1 MVVFFIPIIGFIFF
15 LSSCSP
21 IQFAPESDTSPLIT
35 NFIGEETRSRSP
47 SSRRR
52 GGASPR
58 TVGERWDCGE
68 VPLDSNV
75 YVDKWIDYFSE
86 GEGRYTMGVHLERST
101 KYMPLLQKMLR
112 DNGFPEDMV
121 YVAMVESGFNPKA
134 ISKKDALGI
143 WQILEGTAGD
153 YKLQVDDEVDERLDV
168 VLSTKAAMRYLEDLC
183 NTFGDWHLAVSSYNA
198 GQGRMN
204 RIVFNTKER
213 DFWRLVDMSR
223 SGALKIN
230 KVPDET
236 QDYIPKIIAYKKIAT
251 DPMKYDFY
259 NLNYQSALSLSYEVV
274 RIRRPSRLTHI
285 AERLNVPLPNLK
297 DYNPMYLA
305 DEVPVYDDVAYIRI
319 PTEFL

>member
-21 IQFAPESDTSPLIT
+21 IQFAPESDTSSLIT
-35 NFIGEETRSRSP
+35 NFIGGETRSRSP

-75 YVDKWIDYFSE
+75 YVDDWISYFSE
-86 GEGRYTMGVHLERST
+86 GKGRYTMSVHLERST

-134 ISKKDALGI
+134 ISDENAWGM
-143 WQILEGTAGD
+143 WQFLKGTAGD
-153 YKLQVDDEVDERLDV
+153 YKLRMDDDVDERFDV

-183 NTFGDWHLAVSSYNA
+183 NIFGDWYLAVSSYNA
-198 GQGRMN
+198 GQGQIN
-204 RIVFNTKER
+204 RISFNTKER

-223 SGALKIN
+223 SGVLKIN
-230 KVPDET
+230 KVPKET
-236 QDYIPKIIAYKKIAT
+236 QNYIPKIIAYKKIAT

-259 NLNYQSALSLSYEVV
+259 NLNYQSPLSYEVV
-274 RIRRPSRLTHI
+274 RIRKPSRLTHI
-285 AERLNVPLPNLK
+285 AEKLDVPLSALK
-297 DYNPMYLA
+297 DYNPMYLT
-305 DEVPVYDDVAYIRI
+305 DKVPVDDDVAYIRI